1 MDLDLSEEQEMLR
14 DMVRGVCA
22 EYAPM
27 DTVRELE
34 DDPTGYPAGLWK
46 QFAEGG
52 ICGILIPE
60 AHGGSVQILPRTAA
74 RASIRVT
81 LPVLQAD

>member
-22 EYAPM
+22 EFAPM
-27 DTVRELE
+27 DTVREVE
-34 DDPTGYPAGLWK
+34 DDPTGYPAELWK

-52 ICGILIPE
+52 LCGILIP
-60 AHGGSVQILPRTAA
+60 
-74 RASIRVT
+74 
-81 LPVLQAD
+81 